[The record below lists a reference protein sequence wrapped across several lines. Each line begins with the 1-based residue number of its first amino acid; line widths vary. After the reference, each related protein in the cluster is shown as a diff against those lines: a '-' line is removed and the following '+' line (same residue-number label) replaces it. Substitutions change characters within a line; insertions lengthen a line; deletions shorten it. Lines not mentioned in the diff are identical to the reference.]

1 MLSSDCRVVEQ
12 LLTVIEMVEVF
23 LELAALQCGG
33 PGARW
38 AVIVAIQV
46 LKWVLTSS
54 SAQWSYVI
62 TSCPGPC

>member
-1 MLSSDCRVVEQ
+1 MVEQ

-54 SAQWSYVI
+54 
-62 TSCPGPC
+62 

>member
-1 MLSSDCRVVEQ
+1 MEQ

-38 AVIVAIQV
+38 AVHRVTGEQRYITAA
-46 LKWVLTSS
+46 THRHTASS
-54 SAQWSYVI
+54 RPLRQPAQHSK
-62 TSCPGPC
+62 

>member
-1 MLSSDCRVVEQ
+1 MVEQ

-46 LKWVLTSS
+46 LKWVLTSPYPHLVLS
-54 SAQWSYVI
+54 SVEL
-62 TSCPGPC
+62 

>member
-54 SAQWSYVI
+54 SAQWSYNPV
-62 TSCPGPC
+62 PGPC